1 MYIIMKRKVLFV
13 ATYGGFFTS
22 FEMNNIRI
30 LMNMGFE
37 VHCVANFDNIT
48 YNPKNS
54 LLLDLGVIEHNLPF
68 DRSPYNLK
76 NYKLYKKLG
85 LLIKENSFELIDTHN
100 PVVSVFSRKY
110 AYKYKVP
117 HIIYTAHGFFFF
129 KGAPLKNKL
138 VFKTMEKKMAKKT
151 DVIITINKED
161 YIAAQKMKI
170 RKKAVYVPGIGVD
183 IDAINKVKVEREN
196 KLQSINVNPRK
207 KIIIMVGELIPRK
220 NYLTAFRA
228 LKELDEDYVCLICGQ
243 GIEKR
248 MLEDYVRTNGFA
260 DKIKFL
266 GFRNDVVELLKCSD
280 LFLFTSYQEGL
291 PVALME
297 AMSCCLPCI
306 VSCVRGNIDLIDEKG
321 GFLVNPKK
329 HLEVLNAL
337 QKFFSLSEKE
347 VISMK
352 KHNALVIENFSLKN
366 VDKIMKDIYMKE
378 LESN

>member
-1 MYIIMKRKVLFV
+1 MKKKVLFV

-22 FEMNNIRI
+22 FEINNMKI
-30 LMNMGFE
+30 LQKMGYE
-37 VHCVANFDNIT
+37 IHCAANFDNIN

-54 LLLDLGVIEHNLPF
+54 VLLDLGVIEHNIPF

-76 NYKLYKKLG
+76 NYKLYKKLE
-85 LLIKENSFELIDTHN
+85 LLIKENSFELLDTHN
-100 PVVSVFSRKY
+100 PVVSIFSRKY

-138 VFKTMEKKMAKKT
+138 IFKTMEKVMAKKT

-161 YIAAQKMKI
+161 FIAAKKMKI

-183 IDAINKVKVEREN
+183 IDAIDKIEVDREK
-196 KLQSINVNPRK
+196 KLKSINVDSNK

-220 NYLTAFRA
+220 NYFSAFRA

-248 MLEDYVRTNGFA
+248 KWEEYVQKNGFA
-260 DKIKFL
+260 DKVKFL

-280 LFLFTSYQEGL
+280 LFLFTSFQEGL
-291 PVALME
+291 PAALME
-297 AMSCCLPCI
+297 AMSCSLPCI
-306 VSCVRGNIDLIDEKG
+306 VSSIRGNIDLIDENG
-321 GFLVNPKK
+321 GFLINPKNY
-329 HLEVLNAL
+329 LEVLKAL
-337 QKFFSLSEKE
+337 RIFFSLSEEK
-347 VISMK
+347 ILSMK
-352 KHNALVIENFSLKN
+352 RHNKQIIENFSLKK
-366 VDKIMKDIYMKE
+366 VDEIMKEIYMNE
-378 LESN
+378 LTSN